1 MSFPLACRGRPW
13 NTSCS
18 RGAPRADDSAVGGVM
33 SRSRH
38 AGVAKVVAAV
48 EERTYLEKRKGF
60 DFEDCGGKQVV
71 AGGGVTCG
79 GA

>member
-1 MSFPLACRGRPW
+1 
-13 NTSCS
+13 
-18 RGAPRADDSAVGGVM
+18 VGGVM

-48 EERTYLEKRKGF
+48 EERTYLGKRKGF

-71 AGGGVTCG
+71 AGKGGG
-79 GA
+79 